1 RRPCRRRR
9 LKWWPTSEGT
19 PQASSLIE
27 GFGMAGLARFG
38 YGGSM
43 KVGPDIATIGA
54 LVGDPARANMLTALL
69 AGQALTAG
77 ELAREAGVTAQTAS
91 SHLSRLEA
99 GGLLTQRKQGRHR
112 YYALSGEDVAGVLE
126 ALMGL
131 AARTGHTRVRTGP
144 KEPAL
149 RRARVCYDH
158 LAGELAVS
166 MLEHLVA
173 RGFVI
178 ETDEALTLTPS
189 GQVFMEALG
198 LDVGQLA
205 KARRPLC
212 KGCLDWSVRRTHLAG
227 ALGAALLDRFYGLG
241 WASREPGTR
250 LVSFTPRGLE
260 AFREIFGVALEA
272 ATDG

>member
-1 RRPCRRRR
+1 
-9 LKWWPTSEGT
+9 
-19 PQASSLIE
+19 
-27 GFGMAGLARFG
+27 
-38 YGGSM
+38 M
-43 KVGPDIATIGA
+43 KVGPDIAIIGA

-166 MLEHLVA
+166 MLAHLVA
-173 RGFVI
+173 RGFII
-178 ETDEALTLTPS
+178 EGEDVLTLTPT
-189 GQVFMEALG
+189 GEVFMQALG
-198 LDVGQLA
+198 LDVPALA
-205 KARRPLC
+205 LSRRPLC

-227 ALGAALLDRFYGLG
+227 ALGAALLDRFYALG
-241 WASREPGTR
+241 WASREAGTR
-250 LVSFTPRGLE
+250 LVSFTPRGLD
-260 AFREIFGVALEA
+260 AFREIFGVAAEGEA
-272 ATDG
+272 AT

>member
-1 RRPCRRRR
+1 
-9 LKWWPTSEGT
+9 
-19 PQASSLIE
+19 
-27 GFGMAGLARFG
+27 
-38 YGGSM
+38 M

-69 AGQALTAG
+69 GGQALTAG

-173 RGFVI
+173 RGFVA
-178 ETDEALTLTPS
+178 ETDETLTLTPT
-189 GQVFMEALG
+189 GTVFMEALG
-198 LDVGQLA
+198 LDIPALTRT
-205 KARRPLC
+205 RRPLC

-241 WASREPGTR
+241 WAAREPGTR

-260 AFREIFGVALEA
+260 AFREIFGVRAETDVEA
-272 ATDG
+272 EASA

>member
-1 RRPCRRRR
+1 
-9 LKWWPTSEGT
+9 
-19 PQASSLIE
+19 
-27 GFGMAGLARFG
+27 
-38 YGGSM
+38 M
-43 KVGPDIATIGA
+43 KVGPDIAMIGA

-69 AGQALTAG
+69 GGQALTAG

-158 LAGELAVS
+158 LAGELAVG
-166 MLEHLVA
+166 MMEHLVA
-173 RGFVI
+173 RGFVLKA
-178 ETDEALTLTPS
+178 EDALTLTPT
-189 GQVFMEALG
+189 GEVFMQALG
-198 LDVGQLA
+198 LDLPALA
-205 KARRPLC
+205 ATRRPLC

-227 ALGAALLDRFYGLG
+227 ALGAALLDRFYALG
-241 WASREPGTR
+241 WAGRETGTR
-250 LVSFTPRGLE
+250 LVRFTPRGLE
-260 AFREIFGVALEA
+260 AFRQIFGVSPQADIEPEGA
-272 ATDG
+272 A

>member
-1 RRPCRRRR
+1 
-9 LKWWPTSEGT
+9 
-19 PQASSLIE
+19 
-27 GFGMAGLARFG
+27 
-38 YGGSM
+38 M

-54 LVGDPARANMLTALL
+54 LLGDPARANMLTALL

-91 SHLSRLEA
+91 SHLARLEA
-99 GGLLTQRKQGRHR
+99 GGLLTQKKQGRHR

-126 ALMGL
+126 AVMGL

-158 LAGELAVS
+158 LAGDLAVS

-173 RGFVI
+173 REFVI
-178 ETDEALTLTPS
+178 EDEDTLTLTPT
-189 GQVFMEALG
+189 GETFMAALG
-198 LDVGQLA
+198 LDLPALSQS
-205 KARRPLC
+205 RRPLC

-241 WASREPGTR
+241 WASREAGTR
-250 LVSFTPRGLE
+250 LVTFTPRGLE
-260 AFREIFGVALEA
+260 AFREIFGVAPEPEA
-272 ATDG
+272 TA

>member
-1 RRPCRRRR
+1 
-9 LKWWPTSEGT
+9 
-19 PQASSLIE
+19 
-27 GFGMAGLARFG
+27 
-38 YGGSM
+38 M
-43 KVGPDIATIGA
+43 KVGPDIASIAA
-54 LVGDPARANMLTALL
+54 LLGDPARANMLTALL

-112 YYALSGEDVAGVLE
+112 YYALSGEDVAGVIE

-131 AARTGHTRVRTGP
+131 AARTGHTRVRAGP

-158 LAGELAVS
+158 LAGDLAVD

-173 RGFVI
+173 RGFVAEDGDDLSLTATG
-178 ETDEALTLTPS
+178 ET
-189 GQVFMEALG
+189 FMQALG
-198 LDVGQLA
+198 LDLPRLTMS
-205 KARRPLC
+205 RRPLC
-212 KGCLDWSVRRTHLAG
+212 KACLDWSVRRTHLAG

-241 WASREPGTR
+241 WAAREPGTR
-250 LVSFTPRGLE
+250 LVSFSPRGLE
-260 AFREIFGVALEA
+260 AFRQIFGVAA
-272 ATDG
+272 DAQAPA

>member
-1 RRPCRRRR
+1 
-9 LKWWPTSEGT
+9 
-19 PQASSLIE
+19 
-27 GFGMAGLARFG
+27 
-38 YGGSM
+38 M

-112 YYALSGEDVAGVLE
+112 YYALSGEDVARVLE
-126 ALMGL
+126 AMMGL
-131 AARTGHTRVRTGP
+131 AARAGHTRARTGP

-158 LAGELAVS
+158 LAGELAVG
-166 MLEHLVA
+166 MLEQLVA
-173 RGFVI
+173 RGFVV
-178 ETDEALTLTPS
+178 EDDDKLSLTPT
-189 GQVFMEALG
+189 GETFMGALG
-198 LDVGQLA
+198 LDLPALSQT
-205 KARRPLC
+205 RRPLC

-241 WASREPGTR
+241 WAAREPGAR

-260 AFREIFGVALEA
+260 AFREIFGVAPEA
-272 ATDG
+272 EATA

>member
-1 RRPCRRRR
+1 
-9 LKWWPTSEGT
+9 
-19 PQASSLIE
+19 
-27 GFGMAGLARFG
+27 
-38 YGGSM
+38 M

-126 ALMGL
+126 AMMGL

-173 RGFVI
+173 RGFVV
-178 ETDEALTLTPS
+178 EDDDRLSLTPT
-189 GQVFMEALG
+189 GETFMGALG
-198 LDVGQLA
+198 LDLPA
-205 KARRPLC
+205 LSRLRRPLC

-241 WASREPGTR
+241 WAAREPGTR

-260 AFREIFGVALEA
+260 AFREIFGVAAEPEA
-272 ATDG
+272 AA

>member
-1 RRPCRRRR
+1 
-9 LKWWPTSEGT
+9 
-19 PQASSLIE
+19 
-27 GFGMAGLARFG
+27 
-38 YGGSM
+38 M
-43 KVGPDIATIGA
+43 KVGPDIATVAA
-54 LVGDPARANMLTALL
+54 LLGDPARANMLTALL
-69 AGQALTAG
+69 SGQALTAG

-91 SHLSRLEA
+91 SHLAKLEA
-99 GGLLTQRKQGRHR
+99 GGLLGQRKQGRHR

-158 LAGELAVS
+158 LAGDMAVA

-173 RGFVI
+173 RGLI
-178 ETDEALTLTPS
+178 AEQDEALTLTPL
-189 GQVFMEALG
+189 GKTFMEALG
-198 LDVGQLA
+198 LDLPALA
-205 KARRPLC
+205 VARRPLC

-227 ALGAALLDRFYGLG
+227 SLGAALLDRFYGLG

-260 AFREIFGVALEA
+260 AFREIFGVARETDAEA
-272 ATDG
+272 LA